1 MGRIGYYL
9 VFAIAGGILTSLGS
23 GLVTTFTP
31 TTAVGVWIGYQ
42 ILQGAGRGIGFQM
55 PVVAVQNHSSKE
67 QVSVATAL
75 VVFSQN
81 LGGVVF
87 LSLAQVIFA
96 SNLRHGLAAYAPEVD
111 AEAVIVAGATGA
123 RSSVSAG
130 SLPGVL
136 LAYSKAFDHV
146 MALGTGAAGGA
157 FLFAFGMGWMSIKK
171 KEEKIVEQASE
182 LEV

>member
-1 MGRIGYYL
+1 
-9 VFAIAGGILTSLGS
+9 
-23 GLVTTFTP
+23 
-31 TTAVGVWIGYQ
+31 
-42 ILQGAGRGIGFQM
+42 M